1 MYSLEYKL
9 LYIPH
14 EELTKNRSYQGF
26 RWKQYAVCEDRE
38 PLEAIIGSAKNPK
51 NWRIIKLAAKMV
63 QDV

>member
-1 MYSLEYKL
+1 MYSLEYKI

-14 EELTKNRSYQGF
+14 EELTKNRTYLGF

-38 PLEAIIGSAKNPK
+38 ALEAIIGSAKNPK
-51 NWRIIKLAAKMV
+51 NWRIIKIPAKMV